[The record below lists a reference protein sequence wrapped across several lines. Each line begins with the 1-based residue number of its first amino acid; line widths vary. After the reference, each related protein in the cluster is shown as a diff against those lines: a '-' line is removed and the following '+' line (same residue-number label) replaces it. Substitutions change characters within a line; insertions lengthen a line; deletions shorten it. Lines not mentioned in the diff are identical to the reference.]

1 MTSDEFAQM
10 MLLDCCFV
18 IEIIDLWKTYKGT
31 EAEHNPIT
39 STRYTLPVV
48 VRDMLMLE
56 NQLPFFL
63 LETLFH
69 SAFPK
74 SPDRLENW
82 IFKFVSNLVKSKIE
96 NSPNIGDVKV
106 HHILHLL
113 HYCIDPS
120 KTRDGEDNHP
130 TPLLKWIPSATQLME
145 AGVHFRKK
153 EEATNF
159 LDITFQNGEM
169 EIPLLQV
176 DDDTNI
182 LFRNL
187 LVFEQCSK
195 NVSLHVT
202 AYATLMDC
210 IINTAADVALL
221 QQHGIILSCLGDG
234 KQVANLFNQLCK
246 EVTLDYEKCYV
257 SGIYKDVNDHCDTKY
272 NQWRAR
278 LNHDY
283 FSNPWAV
290 ISLFAAILLFVLT
303 ITQTIYSALSYN
315 IRIFLYSIVLANPA
329 SNFECVNRS
338 RITPAV
344 LMSNAE
350 EKIEI
355 ITSEEWLSSL
365 KKRVDET
372 KWMDS
377 RTDGPTIFK
386 VPRIFQEADPKAY
399 KPRMV
404 SLGPYHHGKIHLKAM
419 EDLKWHYL
427 KKFLGRNPGMSLED
441 YIEQIKKAED
451 KARMAYS
458 EKVDMT
464 SDEFVQMM
472 LLDCCFVIEII
483 DLSKTFHNPI
493 TSTRYTLPVVV
504 RDMLMLENQLPFFL
518 LETLF
523 HSAFPKSPDRLEN
536 WIFKFVSNLVK
547 SKIENPP
554 NIGIKKI
561 HHILHLWHY
570 YIDPYKKRDGDNHP
584 TPLLKWIPSATQ
596 LMEAGVHF
604 KKKEATNF
612 LDITFQNGEMGIP
625 LLQVDDDTE
634 TFLRNL
640 IAFEQCS
647 KNVSLHV
654 TAYAA
659 LMDCIINT
667 AADVALLQQHGIIL
681 SCLGDGKQVANL
693 FNKLC
698 KEVTLDYDKSYVSGI
713 YKDVNDH
720 WTNQCN
726 QWRARLNHDYF
737 SNPWAVISVFA
748 AILLFVLTI
757 TQTIY
762 SALSYVRPPN

>member
-1 MTSDEFAQM
+1 MSIAEEKIEIITNDEWLSSLKTRVAKTKWVVGRTSGPTIFKVPRIFQEADPKAYEPKMVSLGPYHHGNIHLKAMEDLKWHYLKEFLGRNPGKPLEDYIDQIKEREHEARMAYSEKVDMTSDEFAQM

-18 IEIIDLWKTYKGT
+18 IEIIDLWKTYV
-31 EAEHNPIT
+31 ERQE
-39 STRYTLPVV
+39 
-48 VRDMLMLE
+48 
-56 NQLPFFL
+56 
-63 LETLFH
+63 
-69 SAFPK
+69 
-74 SPDRLENW
+74 
-82 IFKFVSNLVKSKIE
+82 
-96 NSPNIGDVKV
+96 
-106 HHILHLL
+106 
-113 HYCIDPS
+113 
-120 KTRDGEDNHP
+120 
-130 TPLLKWIPSATQLME
+130 
-145 AGVHFRKK
+145 K
-153 EEATNF
+153 EEEEEEE
-159 LDITFQNGEM
+159 LGEAP
-169 EIPLLQV
+169 EK
-176 DDDTNI
+176 
-182 LFRNL
+182 
-187 LVFEQCSK
+187 ESK
-195 NVSLHVT
+195 S
-202 AYATLMDC
+202 
-210 IINTAADVALL
+210 
-221 QQHGIILSCLGDG
+221 
-234 KQVANLFNQLCK
+234 
-246 EVTLDYEKCYV
+246 
-257 SGIYKDVNDHCDTKY
+257 TKKKK
-272 NQWRAR
+272 
-278 LNHDY
+278 LK
-283 FSNPWAV
+283 
-290 ISLFAAILLFVLT
+290 
-303 ITQTIYSALSYN
+303 
-315 IRIFLYSIVLANPA
+315 
-329 SNFECVNRS
+329 
-338 RITPAV
+338 
-344 LMSNAE
+344 MSNAE
-350 EKIEI
+350 EKSEI
-355 ITSEEWLSSL
+355 ITNEEWLSSL
-365 KKRVDET
+365 KKR
-372 KWMDS
+372 
-377 RTDGPTIFK
+377 
-386 VPRIFQEADPKAY
+386 ADPKAY
-399 KPRMV
+399 EPKMV
-404 SLGPYHHGKIHLKAM
+404 SLGPYHHGNIHLKAM

-427 KKFLGRNPGMSLED
+427 KKFLGRNPRMSLED
-441 YIEQIKKAED
+441 YIEQIRERED

-483 DLSKTFHNPI
+483 HSNVEKQEEEKTVDKQIRCTRSWFRTARPMHSVVASTARPMHSLAARQMTMSEKQLRTDGKGTEAVHNPI
-493 TSTRYTLPVVV
+493 TSTQYTLPVVV
-504 RDMLMLENQLPFFL
+504 RDMLMLENQLPFL
-518 LETLF
+518 LLQTLF
-523 HSAFPKSPDRLEN
+523 KSAFPESADPLEN
-536 WIFKFVSNLVK
+536 WTLKFVSNFVK

-570 YIDPYKKRDGDNHP
+570 YIDPYKKRDGGKPSTSLCHKPNRNNLRRSREDYH
-584 TPLLKWIPSATQ
+584 TTSLLKWIPSATQ

-681 SCLGDGKQVANL
+681 SGLGDGKQVANL

-713 YKDVNDH
+713 YKDVNEH